1 MDMQWPKVSSDGLLP
16 LKSDITKVL
25 TSEDDGTTPGSHES
39 QLIQSSG
46 RQLRELDA
54 FDLSPNVRR
63 QIYDFFGILEQ
74 IGQLWVCPMAWIVM
88 LEGSKVFHFL
98 ERIIEW
104 EIAGVES
111 TTIQRFCTSGEI
123 SDHHV

>member
-1 MDMQWPKVSSDGLLP
+1 MDMQRSKVPCYRLLS
-16 LKSDITKVL
+16 LKADVTKIL
-25 TSEDDGTTPGSHES
+25 APENDGTTPGSHKS
-39 QLIQSSG
+39 QLIQASG
-46 RQLRELDA
+46 RQLRELYA
-54 FDLSPNVRR
+54 FDLRPDVRR
-63 QIYDFFGILEQ
+63 QIDNFLGSLEQ
-74 IGQLWVCPMAWIVM
+74 IGQLWVCPMAWVVM